1 MKLQLK
7 VIKSVVLIVILV
19 LVLTSCNSTEK
30 DGEVILNED
39 EITTDALYNDNDEIL
54 SITCAASEGLASY
67 SLTKLLYEQP
77 DLLEHV
83 VLDYTLFN
91 DLPKLK
97 EALASS
103 EPSIAVLPFTL
114 AVEVLNQTEDYRLL
128 GVVKGNNHLLLGIQ
142 SLSDVKGK
150 AIKVYDP
157 SGFEGVYSSSIKR
170 LRHSLALNGMVLDR
184 DYTLSFVD
192 KMEDMVPTED
202 NQLMMIEEVY
212 LNYDEFKSFKSY
224 VTLDETEDYQLAVIV
239 LNAIDEVYPDLA
251 KAFEKKYYDSCLWL
265 SAFPDEAVAYA
276 NQINTTQ
283 TSMPV
288 RSMYYFAAKKCID
301 QITQMLDWLGYR
313 QEVKDLIEKRIYWA
327 N

>member
-1 MKLQLK
+1 M
-7 VIKSVVLIVILV
+7 LIIILAF
-19 LVLTSCNSTEK
+19 VLTSCKASNTES
-30 DGEVILNED
+30 EVTSNED
-39 EITTDALYNDNDEIL
+39 EVASDELINDNTENL
-54 SITCAASEGLASY
+54 SVTCAASEGLASY

-77 DLLEHV
+77 DLLEGV

-97 EALASS
+97 EALSLS

-114 AVEVLNQTEDYRLL
+114 AVEALNQTEDYRLL
-128 GVVKGNNHLLLGIQ
+128 GVVKGNNHLILGIQ

-170 LRHSLALNGMVLDR
+170 LRHSLALNSMVLDR

-192 KMEDMVPTED
+192 KMEDMIPTED
-202 NQLMMIEEVY
+202 NQLIMIEEVY
-212 LNYDEFKSFKSY
+212 LKYDEFKSFKSY

-251 KAFEKKYYDSCLWL
+251 GAFEKKYYESCLWL
-265 SAFPDEAVAYA
+265 SASPDEAVAYA
-276 NQINTTQ
+276 NQINTTK

-288 RSMYYFAAKKCID
+288 RSMYYFAANKCID
-301 QITQMLDWLGYR
+301 QIKQMLDWLGYR
-313 QEVKDLIEKRIYWA
+313 QEVKDLVEKRLYWA